1 MRSACTVVVFA
12 LICCCG
18 TASATVLLPAD
29 FATAVT
35 GAGAIVHGRVVD
47 VRSGL
52 FGPQRAIESI
62 VTVSVIDTFKGQ
74 QGETVLFRIPNGQI
88 GRYRRILVGAPE
100 FERGDE
106 VVVFLVGRP
115 PAIPSLFGLS
125 QGVYRI
131 SRDAAGHAV
140 VMPPP
145 VSARG
150 AAVER
155 IVRGDPVR
163 KPLPVESFA
172 REVHA
177 ILERSR

>member
-12 LICCCG
+12 VVCCWNS
-18 TASATVLLPAD
+18 ASATVLLPAD
-29 FATAVT
+29 FSTAVT
-35 GAGAIVHGRVVD
+35 EAGVIVHGRVD
-47 VRSGL
+47 DIRSGL
-52 FGPQRAIESI
+52 FGPQRAIESP
-62 VTVSVIDTFKGQ
+62 VTVSVIDTLKGP
-74 QGETVLFRIPNGQI
+74 QGETVLFRVPNGQI

-131 SRDAAGHAV
+131 SPDAAGRAV

-150 AAVER
+150 AAGER
-155 IVRGDPVR
+155 VVRGDPVR
-163 KPLPVESFA
+163 KPLPIESFA
-172 REVHA
+172 HEVRT
-177 ILERSR
+177 ILERHR